1 MSEEQNIAL
10 QQALQQ
16 TTQTL
21 TALSRVLAKIAPG
34 VTQFEL
40 TLAVELCRAK
50 GCGSELPEDILQKSF
65 KDVDS
70 ATFLSREEF
79 AEKQQE
85 SIQKT

>member
-1 MSEEQNIAL
+1 MSEELNIAT
-10 QQALQQ
+10 QQAWQQ
-16 TTQTL
+16 TAQTL

-50 GCGSELPEDILQKSF
+50 GCGSELPEEILKRSF

-79 AEKQQE
+79 AKKQQE
-85 SIQKT
+85 SSQKS